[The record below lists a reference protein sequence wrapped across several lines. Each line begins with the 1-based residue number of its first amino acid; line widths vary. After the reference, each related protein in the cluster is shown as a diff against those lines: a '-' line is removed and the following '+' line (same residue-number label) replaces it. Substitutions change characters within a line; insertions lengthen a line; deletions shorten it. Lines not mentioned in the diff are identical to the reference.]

1 MIKVSRRSILAAS
14 TAIPLAACGKVSAP
28 EDFKAQTGNI
38 SETFAHGVASGD
50 MTPSSAIIWTRVS
63 GKTSETGVI
72 LPWDISET
80 EEFETTVKSGA
91 VIAYA
96 AADFTAKV
104 DVKDL
109 LPGKTYYFRF
119 KSGKDFSP
127 VGRLK
132 TLPESSLNSLR
143 FAVVSCTNWEAGFF
157 NVYDHIARDD
167 GFDAVL
173 HLGDYFYEY
182 GEGGW
187 GGGAGESIGRSHEP
201 KHELIT
207 LADYRAR
214 HAQYRTDPN
223 LQAMTARHALL
234 PIWDDHETANDSWT
248 GGAQN
253 HNAGE
258 GRWDARKT
266 AALRAY
272 YEWMPV
278 RTPEGQLEDL
288 YNAYSFGDLLTLVT
302 VETRLSA
309 RAEPINIDNYT
320 KDMNGVEDAE
330 AFRKD
335 VLYAPDRMMMDDAQ
349 TDFIISEFTKSK
361 AAGQPWR
368 LMGNQVVMG
377 RLHTADLTPHV
388 KEENILAMEVDW
400 PAVRDFVKNSAYGL
414 PIYPDSWDGYP
425 WAREQFYGKLKAAGL
440 TDIVVVT
447 GDAHE
452 FWVNDLTDDAG
463 TKIGVELGTTSVTSP
478 TLYSYF
484 GDDTPDYSM
493 LVTQSNP
500 DVRYYNAMHNG
511 YIDLEFTRSKAE
523 AKLITVDT
531 VLDRD
536 YSAGAVA
543 EFSVKKSGESVKFT
557 SPKGLTMLQRAL
569 FVGLG

>member
-1 MIKVSRRSILAAS
+1 MIKVSRRKLLVAS
-14 TAIPLAACGKVSAP
+14 TALSLAACGKVSAP
-28 EDFKAQTGNI
+28 EDFKATTGSTN
-38 SETFAHGVASGD
+38 EAFAHGVASGD
-50 MTPSSAIIWTRVS
+50 MTQSSAIIWTRVS
-63 GKTSETGVI
+63 GKTSDSGVI
-72 LPWDISET
+72 LSWELSET
-80 EEFETTVKSGA
+80 ENFAPTVRSGA

-96 AADFTAKV
+96 AADYTAKV

-119 KSGKDFSP
+119 KSGKEISS

-132 TLPESSLNSLR
+132 TLPEGRLDTLR

-157 NVYDHIARDD
+157 NVYDHIARDES
-167 GFDAVL
+167 FDAVL

-187 GGGAGESIGRSHEP
+187 GGDVGQSIGRSHAP

-207 LADYRAR
+207 LSDYRAR

-223 LQAMTARHALL
+223 LQAMTAMHALL
-234 PIWDDHETANDSWT
+234 PMWDDHETANDSWKD
-248 GGAQN
+248 GAQN
-253 HNAGE
+253 HNADE
-258 GRWDARKT
+258 GSWNSRKKS
-266 AALRAY
+266 ALQAY

-278 RTPEGQLEDL
+278 RNPKGKAENL
-288 YNAYSFGDLLTLVT
+288 YKSYSFGNLLTLVT
-302 VETRLSA
+302 IETRLSA
-309 RAEPINIDNYT
+309 RAQPINIDDYT
-320 KDMNGVEDAE
+320 KDMDGKEDAE
-330 AFRKD
+330 IFRKE
-335 VLYAPDRMMMDDAQ
+335 VLYAPDRPMMDEAQ
-349 TDFIISEFTKSK
+349 TEFIIDAFSNSK
-361 AAGQPWR
+361 AAEQPWR

-377 RLHTADLTPHV
+377 RLHSADLTPHV
-388 KEENILAMEVDW
+388 KEENILAIEADW

-425 WAREQFYGKLKAAGL
+425 WAREQLYTKLRAAGL

-452 FWVNDLTDDAG
+452 FWANDLTDDAG

-478 TLYSYF
+478 TLFSYF
-484 GDDTPDYSM
+484 GKDTPDYSM

-511 YIDLEFTRSKAE
+511 YVDLTFTRSKAE
-523 AKLITVDT
+523 VKLITVDT
-531 VLDRD
+531 VLDRS

-543 EFSVKKSGESVKFT
+543 EFTVKKSGESVKFT

-569 FVGLG
+569 FAGIG